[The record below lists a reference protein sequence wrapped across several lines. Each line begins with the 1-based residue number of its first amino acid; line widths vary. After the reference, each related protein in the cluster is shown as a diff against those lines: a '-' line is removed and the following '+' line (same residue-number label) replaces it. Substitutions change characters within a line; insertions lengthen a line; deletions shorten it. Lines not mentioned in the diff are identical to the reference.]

1 MVKARLYLY
10 NIGKPSIQTVMAVI
24 ISKRVWVIHLVQ
36 SNLEDTAPNH
46 EYDRIRQSDMKYH
59 SITLRTV

>member
-24 ISKRVWVIHLVQ
+24 ISKRVWVVHLVQ
-36 SNLEDTAPNH
+36 SNLEDTAPFRH
-46 EYDRIRQSDMKYH
+46 PLILSF
-59 SITLRTV
+59 LV